1 MVILTNIALVIVHLV
16 NIVRLVHA
24 DVRAVFI
31 VAVQIALLEKHHRL
45 VHGMYRNVAVVVKE
59 SIIVTGIV

>member
-45 VHGMYRNVAVVVKE
+45 VHGTYHNVAVALKE